1 METYESEGKKLI
13 EWAMAETDKIDEE
26 VKASGFKGFDGPG
39 VEKQKEIT
47 RIFNKRLLELERK
60 YGKDTLPQE
69 TTPHK
74 RTERISL

>member
-39 VEKQKEIT
+39 VEK
-47 RIFNKRLLELERK
+47 
-60 YGKDTLPQE
+60 
-69 TTPHK
+69 
-74 RTERISL
+74 